1 MRNLKRALSLG
12 LASVMVIGM
21 MATGAGAVGY
31 DDFTD
36 RDEIVNQEAVQML
49 VELGVIE
56 GTDEGTYNPTGIVT
70 RAEMATIICR
80 ILNGGSDPNLGTT
93 TVNSY
98 TDTVGHWASG
108 YIEYCTQLGIV
119 AGDGTGRFNPSA
131 TVTGAEAAKMLL
143 VALGY
148 NAEYENMVGAS
159 WAVATNVLANQ
170 NGLYDGLSINPS
182 EGLTRDNTAQMAY
195 NALDARMV
203 TYDYAVVPDNGSISA
218 IANAQ
223 YYEDERTMLESRFDA
238 VKVEGVVV
246 SNEYANL
253 NGTGAAD
260 EGKTVISIT
269 NEDDQDTYSGNTTFN
284 VSTGGDDAIEDAA
297 SSDDANLD
305 NEATFYLTQGGY
317 IAAVGNVEE
326 SAYNYALVL
335 ATGNTGLE
343 DRARVAL
350 SDGSTGTY
358 DVNDSGTALAV
369 NELDVGT
376 IYSYSINSDGEIR
389 LTAAN
394 ELVADTANVEF
405 TSGRTAIS
413 INDNNYYANSNT
425 VFFYVGATQISGV
438 DEDDNPV
445 TISTSD
451 VDVYSGYSNVPD
463 LDGVN
468 AGDIHAVAYSRND
481 TSERVSAVVFYGL
494 ESLSATSVED
504 IMYITGVNNRT
515 TDYTEVTAFVAGSSE
530 EQTVRVDGRHSGT
543 GVFTFSINSDGYY
556 EVGGDDLE
564 EGDNYFASG
573 NGVQYGVYSANSD
586 TFVLGS
592 GANYASDR
600 QEIVITSDTLLV
612 DDSDYLDDP
621 VGELGAGPDEG
632 DRIAYVVCN
641 NADDMEAVLVVIA
654 NTDADQEEEDLSSDV
669 SVISDDAGN
678 DYATPTFYVEDGHT
692 LSTREMRTALIAEM
706 EADGCTDISVSSNG
720 TISFTQDSVSYE
732 VTPRYTQVYHV
743 AAAGNVT
750 NAGTYKGTFSM
761 TVSHNYAA
769 DGVEVTVTVTP
780 TTAADGGSVVVTLG
794 GVTTSPAT
802 LTFTDGSDDA
812 QTATFT
818 MDAADVVLTMSA
830 ADAE

>member
-148 NAEYENMVGAS
+148 NAEYENMVGVS

-297 SSDDANLD
+297 SYDDANLD

-317 IAAVGNVEE
+317 IAAVGNVAE
-326 SAYNYALVL
+326 SAYNSALVL

-413 INDNNYYANSNT
+413 INNNNYYANSNT

-451 VDVYSGYSNVPD
+451 VDVYSGYSNAPD
-463 LDGVN
+463 LDDVN

-692 LSTREMRTALIAEM
+692 LSTREMRTALIAEV
-706 EADGCTDISVSSNG
+706 EADGCTDISVSG
-720 TISFTQDSVSYE
+720 TTISFTQDNVSYD
-732 VTPRYTQVYHV
+732 VTPDYTQVYHV

-812 QTATFT
+812 
-818 MDAADVVLTMSA
+818 
-830 ADAE
+830 